1 MFSEGSVYMQGDLT
15 NRQKQF
21 LSFIES
27 FIDEKGYPPSI
38 REIQGA
44 FSLKSTKGVKDHI
57 DRLVEKGYLQRKDG
71 SARALTMS
79 SHQSGAAKFS
89 TEMWAPVV
97 GRVAAGQPV
106 LAAENEEGRMPLP
119 ESFLGVKGVFWLK
132 VHGNS
137 MIDEGIRS
145 GDFVLVNPVPF
156 VEQGT
161 VSVVLV
167 DDEATVKRFYKKGDT
182 VRLVPANSLYEAM
195 EFSGEECSRI
205 SIAGKV
211 VAVFRNIL

>member
-1 MFSEGSVYMQGDLT
+1 MRGDLT
-15 NRQKQF
+15 NRQRQF
-21 LSFIES
+21 LDFIES
-27 FIDEKGYPPSI
+27 FIDKKGYPPSI

-44 FSLKSTKGVKDHI
+44 FLLKSTKGVKDHI

-79 SHQSGAAKFS
+79 SHQTSAEKLS
-89 TEMWAPVV
+89 SDMWAPVV
-97 GRVAAGQPV
+97 GRVAAGQPI

-132 VHGNS
+132 VHGDS
-137 MIDEGIRS
+137 MIDEGIHN

-161 VSVVLV
+161 IAVVLV
-167 DDEATVKRFYKKGDT
+167 DDEATVKRFYKKDNT
-182 VRLVPANSLYEAM
+182 IRLVPANDQFKVM
-195 EFSGEECSRI
+195 EYRGEECAKI

-211 VAVFRNIL
+211 AAVFRYIH